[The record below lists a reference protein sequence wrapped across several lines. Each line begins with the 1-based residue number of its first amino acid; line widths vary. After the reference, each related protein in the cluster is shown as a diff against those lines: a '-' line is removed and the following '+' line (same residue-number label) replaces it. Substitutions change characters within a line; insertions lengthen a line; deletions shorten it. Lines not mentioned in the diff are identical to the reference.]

1 MRAAA
6 YIRVSTE
13 EQASE
18 GHSLDAQR
26 ERILD
31 YIQFQKWTL
40 VGSYT
45 DPGFS
50 GKNLNRPDMT
60 RLLNEV
66 RSGHLDLLVVHKLDR
81 LTRNIGDLYE
91 LLALFEKHKVKFV
104 SISENIDTSSAM
116 GRMFVFLLG
125 IFAQWYRENLSEEV
139 KKGMSQRVKKGLP
152 NITKSLF
159 GYTFDDIRNMV
170 IDPNESKWVR
180 YIFDQYLAGIGTR
193 TIALRLNDMGIRR
206 AEGGRWT
213 PNEVRNTISNIHYI
227 GKVHWK
233 EKGKPENER
242 IIADGMHEPII
253 SAETFEAAQHLM
265 NRRKNGHASKN
276 SYDYVF
282 GGIIR
287 CGSCGG
293 KYKGKGRMNGKNVM
307 YRSYTCH
314 NRAMFN
320 SCDSPTV
327 SEIKLAQLLFNSLTL
342 LPQIEY
348 HAEPKRNERDEID
361 QLIKASETRRERWQM
376 AYGDG
381 IMLYEDFSKR
391 MKQEMERLTE
401 LQERRNNITDESPST
416 ITTEEAT
423 NTLREL
429 STHWHKLE
437 RLTQKQ
443 IMQSI
448 FRSITISYQ
457 DAKWR
462 ITSIITN

>member
-13 EQASE
+13 EQATE
-18 GHSLDAQR
+18 GHSIDAQR

-50 GKNLNRPDMT
+50 GKNLNRPDMS
-60 RLLNEV
+60 RLLDEV

-91 LLALFEKHKVKFV
+91 LLALFEKHKVKFI

-152 NITKSLF
+152 NIPVGLF
-159 GYTFDDIRNMV
+159 GYDFNGNRNML
-170 IDPNESKWVR
+170 INPDEAKWVR

-193 TIALRLNDMGIRR
+193 TIATRLNGMGVRR
-206 AEGGRWT
+206 KEGGRWT
-213 PNEVRNTISNIHYI
+213 ASYVMTLISNMHYI

-242 IIADGMHEPII
+242 IIAEGTHEPII
-253 SAETFEAAQHLM
+253 SEETFQAAQHLRD
-265 NRRKNGHASKN
+265 RRRNGQASKN
-276 SYDYVF
+276 TYDYVF

-293 KYKGKGRMNGKNVM
+293 SYKGRVRTNDKNVK
-307 YRSYTCH
+307 YRNYTCY
-314 NRAMFN
+314 NRDVFK
-320 SCDSPTV
+320 SCDSPTI
-327 SEIKLAQLLFNSLTL
+327 SELKFTQLLFDSLDL
-342 LPQIEY
+342 LPKIEY
-348 HAEPKRNERDEID
+348 QEEPKRNEREEID
-361 QLIKASETRRERWQM
+361 QLIKASETRRERWQL

-391 MKQEMERLTE
+391 MKQEMERLSE
-401 LQERRNNITDESPST
+401 LQERRNTITEESPSV

-429 STHWHKLE
+429 SMHWTKLG

-443 IMQSI
+443 TMQSI
-448 FRSITISYQ
+448 FRSITVTRE
-457 DAKWR
+457 DGKWR
-462 ITSIITN
+462 ISSVITN